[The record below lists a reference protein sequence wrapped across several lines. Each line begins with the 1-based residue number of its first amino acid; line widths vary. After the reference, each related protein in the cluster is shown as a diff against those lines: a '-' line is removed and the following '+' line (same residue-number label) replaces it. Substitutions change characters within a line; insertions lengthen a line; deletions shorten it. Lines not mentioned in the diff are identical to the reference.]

1 MTDLAELTR
10 LVCAFRDARDWRQF
24 HSLRNLIVSLN
35 LEAGELLELTQ
46 WQPDP
51 AIEALPHEP
60 AGREALADE
69 MADVLM
75 YLLLLADAAGIDLA
89 TATRAKL
96 AKNEGK
102 YPVEHCQ
109 GRSAKYTAYAR
120 PPETGE

>member
-24 HSLRNLIVSLN
+24 HTLRSLIVSLN

-46 WQPDP
+46 WQSD
-51 AIEALPHEP
+51 ASIEALPRNP

-75 YLLLLADAAGIDLA
+75 YLVLLADTSGIDLGD
-89 TATRAKL
+89 ATRAKL
-96 AKNEGK
+96 AKNERK
-102 YPVEHCQ
+102 YPVERAL
-109 GRSAKYTAYAR
+109 GSSAKYTTYAK
-120 PPETGE
+120 PPENGQ

>member
-24 HSLRNLIVSLN
+24 HTLRSLIVSLN

-46 WQPDP
+46 WQPDS
-51 AIEALPHEP
+51 AIEALPADP

-75 YLLLLADAAGIDLA
+75 YLLLMAEATGIDLGEA
-89 TATRAKL
+89 TVDKL
-96 AKNEGK
+96 AKNERK
-102 YPVEHCQ
+102 YPVERCH
-109 GRSAKYTAYAR
+109 GKSAKYTAYAGD
-120 PPETGE
+120 PEA

>member
-24 HSLRNLIVSLN
+24 HTLRSLIVSLN

-51 AIEALPHEP
+51 AIEALPADP

-75 YLLLLADAAGIDLA
+75 YLLLLADAAGIDLSEA
-89 TATRAKL
+89 VVVKL
-96 AKNEGK
+96 AKNERK
-102 YPVEHCQ
+102 YPVGRCH
-109 GRSAKYTAYAR
+109 GRSAKYTAYG
-120 PPETGE
+120 PEPGAGT